1 MFSNGK
7 IACGALNFTIQ
18 VQLKQKK
25 NLYYQTF
32 CMANLLFEQIYTLLL
47 LKKHAFAIYNGST
60 IKIQTIQFSDTN
72 IKQFSFA
79 EM

>member
-7 IACGALNFTIQ
+7 IACGALNFSIQ

-25 NLYYQTF
+25 SVLPDFLHGKPLIWTNLHT
-32 CMANLLFEQIYTLLL
+32 ITVK
-47 LKKHAFAIYNGST
+47 KKHAFAIYNGST

-72 IKQFSFA
+72 ITQFSFA